1 MGGRLALVVGSEC
14 KALGELGFPLQLATD
29 LHSRLTTLGEW
40 ESARSTDGPLLNP
53 TTLELVAEV
62 KAAFALAAQRQAA
75 LLVSFIGHGVATGG
89 GNFFLLAHDSP
100 LHPESDTAL
109 HIVQVLS
116 EQLDRHAVDGLIVL
130 IDACETQQSLS
141 GAARHLTDRIELSAR
156 RIELLVATGDDAA
169 YGGCFTRTTVS
180 VFDRG
185 LPLRGENLLPA
196 DLLDPLELE
205 CTRQVPGHLGVAYGG
220 DPGLW
225 LVPNAARRNDAVWGR
240 PTAGLVDQLTN
251 GLLITETMRRHLAEI
266 VNDGSHRLRGVV
278 GPAGSGKS
286 TLMSLLIRPT
296 FLARPRF
303 TSEYIAAAAFV
314 SAASSIETLARE
326 LHDQMCRRV
335 DGFAPAA
342 ATVVAAGA
350 DDETADV
357 FDLLVLEPLAR
368 IESNW
373 EPVNLVIDGID
384 QAEPG
389 VRQLIVSA
397 IADLVGRAELAHV
410 RLIVGIRSGTGVDE
424 LPTFA
429 NMHRV
434 ELRPPTAGE
443 IVRSIAMR
451 ERRSDPLREQRL
463 AELLQ
468 QTDAGGWLLAR
479 LLNEISDD
487 HVLEVVADGG
497 LAGLLEERIRCA
509 LGPSAPASVSA
520 IAAVL
525 AVLAAAG
532 SGPIL
537 PVELLRDAVAVLGHQ
552 LPVRAIR
559 DIVVELGVLVSRGNS
574 GTGHEMLGLSHQD
587 FVDSTQT
594 EAARLGVP
602 ETAAH
607 RAISAAILAASG
619 GPTAEYARAAGV
631 RHHLACGDSEAAVQL
646 LATSETV
653 RASDNRDMWSAW
665 LPLFVETL
673 GSVHP
678 DCRTARFHLAHWL
691 GETGDLPAAV
701 AGFESLLTES
711 SAAIGPDE
719 VEILLI
725 RGCLAHWRGSCGAAD
740 EAVREFERLLVDSV
754 RVLGPD
760 HPDTLDVR
768 DDLADWRGE
777 SGDVAAAVAEYEQLL
792 VDSLRILGPD
802 DLDTLATRRNLSYWQ
817 GLSGN
822 RAGAIQGLEAVLADC
837 VRVFGPDSLLT
848 LNTRQNLANLRAR
861 DGHLEE
867 AVRELDSLVHDLP
880 ELIGPDHLDT
890 LAARGNLAAWRGES
904 GDLAGA
910 VAGYAA
916 LFTDRLRVQGPD
928 HPDTL
933 RSRHNLAAW
942 RGRSGDVAA
951 AVTGFAELLLDR
963 LRLLGPE
970 HPEVAATNDQLTLWQ
985 SKQAED

>member
-14 KALGELGFPLQLATD
+14 KALGELGFPLQLASD

-40 ESARSTDGPLLNP
+40 ESARSSDGPLLNP
-53 TTLELVAEV
+53 TTLELIAEV

-75 LLVSFIGHGVATGG
+75 LLVSFIGHGMATGG

-100 LHPESDTAL
+100 LHPESDTAF
-109 HIVQVLS
+109 HIVQVIS

-130 IDACETQQSLS
+130 IDACETQQSLT
-141 GAARHLTDRIELSAR
+141 GAARHLTDRVELSAR

-169 YGGCFTRTTVS
+169 YGGCFTRTTLS

-205 CTRQVPGHLGVAYGG
+205 CTRQVPGHLGVAHGG

-240 PTAGLVDQLTN
+240 PTAGFVDQLTN
-251 GLLITETMRRHLAEI
+251 GLVITETMRRRLAEI
-266 VNDGSHRLRGVV
+266 VNDSSSRLRGVV
-278 GPAGSGKS
+278 GPAGCGKS

-296 FLARPRF
+296 SLARSKF

-314 SAASSIETLARE
+314 SAASSIESLARE
-326 LHDQMCRRV
+326 LHDQMRRRV
-335 DGFAPAA
+335 DGFAAVAA
-342 ATVVAAGA
+342 AIEAAGA
-350 DDETADV
+350 DNEAADV

-368 IESNW
+368 IESDW

-384 QAEPG
+384 QAEFG

-397 IADLVGRAELAHV
+397 IADLVGRPELEHV
-410 RLIVGIRSGTGVDE
+410 KLIVGIRSGTGIDE
-424 LPTFA
+424 LPPFVG
-429 NMHRV
+429 MHRV
-434 ELRPPTAGE
+434 ELCPPTAE
-443 IVRSIAMR
+443 DIARSIAMYQ
-451 ERRSDPLREQRL
+451 RRSDPLREQRL

-487 HVLEVVADGG
+487 RVLDGVTEGG
-497 LAGLLEERIRCA
+497 LAVLLEERIRCA
-509 LGPSAPASVSA
+509 LGPGAPAPVSA
-520 IAAVL
+520 TAAVL

-537 PVELLRDAVAVLGHQ
+537 PVELLRDALAALGHEVS
-552 LPVRAIR
+552 VRGIR

-587 FVDSTQT
+587 FVDATQQ
-594 EAARLGVP
+594 EAARLGVR
-602 ETAAH
+602 AIDAH
-607 RAISAAILAASG
+607 RAISAAILTASG
-619 GPTAEYARAAGV
+619 DSAADYARAAGV
-631 RHHLACGDSEAAVQL
+631 RHHLACGNAEAAVQL
-646 LATSETV
+646 LAASETV
-653 RASDNRDMWSAW
+653 RATDNRDMWAAW

-678 DCRTARFHLAHWL
+678 DCRTARFHLAHWQ
-691 GETGDLPAAV
+691 GETGDWPAAV
-701 AGFESLLTES
+701 AGFESLLTDGLAS
-711 SAAIGPDE
+711 VGPDDA
-719 VEILLI
+719 EILLI
-725 RGCLAHWRGSCGAAD
+725 RGCLAHWRGSGGDAD
-740 EAVREFERLLVDSV
+740 EAVREFERLLADCA
-754 RVLGPD
+754 RVLGAD
-760 HPDTLDVR
+760 HPDTLDIR

-817 GLSGN
+817 GVSGD
-822 RAGAIQGLEAVLADC
+822 RVGAIQGLEAVLADC
-837 VRVFGPDSLLT
+837 LRVFGPDSTLT

-867 AVRELDSLVHDLP
+867 AIREFESLVDDLP
-880 ELIGPDHLDT
+880 RLIGPDHLDT

-910 VAGYAA
+910 VSGYAA

-928 HPDTL
+928 HSDTL
-933 RSRHNLAAW
+933 RARHNLAVW

-951 AVTGFAELLLDR
+951 AVVGFSELLVDR
-963 LRLLGPE
+963 LRLLGPD
-970 HPEVAATNDQLTLWQ
+970 HVDVAATNDQLIFWQ
-985 SKQAED
+985 SKQTSS